1 MSTRIIIFF
10 NQVIVS
16 FKCAN
21 VYIIMVEKKKKKK
34 KKNRLYFLKLA
45 ILSLMINADHYTEV
59 YGMLVFVHEKSM
71 K

>member
-21 VYIIMVEKKKKKK
+21 VYIITVEKKKK

-59 YGMLVFVHEKSM
+59 YDMLVFVHEKSM

>member
-21 VYIIMVEKKKKKK
+21 VYIITVEKKKK

>member
-1 MSTRIIIFF
+1 
-10 NQVIVS
+10 
-16 FKCAN
+16 
-21 VYIIMVEKKKKKK
+21 MVEKKKK